1 MVSDATR
8 WNKKYWYFTPS
19 RRQSETHLPDSTTLR
34 VSDVKR
40 SRFYVVAA
48 GCCWNSQTMMNLLI
62 HFMVLLC
69 CLQAELTTCSG
80 RSYLIVRLHLKAE
93 TFDESRKLVA
103 VSPHW
108 LAGKWCHSEGVWSV
122 ACVRPLEAT
131 SHFIGFNKAERAN
144 SWRQTSPTTNLVLK
158 LSLVCSSTDQRSIQ
172 TCCLFGKCLE
182 TNTLFTRPSHQ
193 IYWQKQNIETASTT
207 LCTAFFIMK
216 VQKCEHNAQ
225 RRKQ

>member
-1 MVSDATR
+1 
-8 WNKKYWYFTPS
+8 
-19 RRQSETHLPDSTTLR
+19 
-34 VSDVKR
+34 
-40 SRFYVVAA
+40 
-48 GCCWNSQTMMNLLI
+48 MNLLI
-62 HFMVLLC
+62 HFMMLLC

-172 TCCLFGKCLE
+172 TCCLYGKCLE